1 MLLYSFLFSNYYIV
15 FITTK
20 SGSEIFLKK
29 KEKKRKKKKKKRKKI
44 ERESGSEIALN
55 NKFGSEIM
63 KHTSLY
69 VILKSFIFK

>member
-1 MLLYSFLFSNYYIV
+1 MV

-29 KEKKRKKKKKKRKKI
+29 KKRKKKEKKK

>member
-29 KEKKRKKKKKKRKKI
+29 EKKKRKKK

>member
-1 MLLYSFLFSNYYIV
+1 MV

-29 KEKKRKKKKKKRKKI
+29 EKKEKKK